1 MDGGGYWLS
10 IPQGGNLRLDA
21 AEWSLFL
28 AVSPVTCRLHSKG
41 PRVLNFHSNG
51 ACSLGWTTYITIV
64 SALAAASDHG
74 FSCHL
79 EAAAWLSMV
88 PTVPASACMSL
99 GMMGGSIY
107 YEAGSVPQ
115 PCPTKGAQIGLLCGH
130 MSDQHPPPHP
140 VLHLL
145 TGFDHSSHES
155 SLMQA
160 SHCRPTVLSGATDTR
175 TVSSA

>member
-41 PRVLNFHSNG
+41 PRVLNLHSNG
-51 ACSLGWTTYITIV
+51 ACSLGWTTYTTIV

-79 EAAAWLSMV
+79 EAAAWLPM
-88 PTVPASACMSL
+88 VPASACMSL

-115 PCPTKGAQIGLLCGH
+115 RVLPKELRSVSCVVTCQIITLHPTPY
-130 MSDQHPPPHP
+130 S
-140 VLHLL
+140 
-145 TGFDHSSHES
+145 T
-155 SLMQA
+155 SLQ
-160 SHCRPTVLSGATDTR
+160 TVR
-175 TVSSA
+175 T

>member
-1 MDGGGYWLS
+1 MKESAQEVLSGTHQGDASLTLRDGWGRILAVHTTRGKS
-10 IPQGGNLRLDA
+10 QVRRCRVT
-21 AEWSLFL
+21 FL

-79 EAAAWLSMV
+79 EAAAWLPMV

-115 PCPTKGAQIGLLCGH
+115 PCPT
-130 MSDQHPPPHP
+130 
-140 VLHLL
+140 
-145 TGFDHSSHES
+145 
-155 SLMQA
+155 
-160 SHCRPTVLSGATDTR
+160 
-175 TVSSA
+175 